1 MVEMLLILVLIAL
14 ALAVPFYL
22 VSKRDRGRDLE
33 PGSRNVQSS
42 GGDLGSGG
50 GF

>member
-1 MVEMLLILVLIAL
+1 MEMLVIGVLLVL
-14 ALAVPFYL
+14 ALAVPVYL
-22 VSKRDRGRDLE
+22 VSKRDRGRDVE
-33 PGSRNVQSS
+33 PGSRNVQAP